1 MKNMKDEF
9 CQLVIFYM
17 PACGGLTLYA
27 STLKNKLGHLNHSQV
42 NLIKNDTM
50 KVEYS
55 KSF

>member
-50 KVEYS
+50 QVEYS